1 VTGSTELEDVA
12 LFKRFTVEDRARI
25 IEKYQPLVF
34 HVYSKLCRRDL
45 PENVDLISE
54 GTLGLIEAVDS
65 FDPDLGVKFK
75 TFAYHKIRGKML
87 DFLRRQRRFFRVPEE
102 LASLEFPFSKGSF
115 RASYPRALELIALV
129 QSLLSYLSP
138 VEREIIELVYL
149 EGLSQEETATRL
161 ACTPA
166 NVSIMRKRAIKRL
179 SELLNASDV
188 QDSLAF
194 QY

>member
-1 VTGSTELEDVA
+1 MSETIELEDLA
-12 LFKRFTVEDRARI
+12 LFKRFSVEDRARI

-34 HVYSKLCRRDL
+34 HVYAKLYRRESV
-45 PENVDLISE
+45 ENVELISE

-65 FDPDLGVKFK
+65 FDPTLGVKFK
-75 TFAYHKIRGKML
+75 TYAYHKIRGKML

-102 LASLEFPFSKGSF
+102 VASLEFPFSTANF
-115 RASYPRALELIALV
+115 RASQPRDLELISLV
-129 QSLLSYLSP
+129 QSLLPYRSP

-166 NVSIMRKRAIKRL
+166 NVSIMRKRAIRRL
-179 SELLNASDV
+179 SELLNASNV